1 MKLIPLF
8 LLLLMVVAVALSGC
22 SHPFYPTK
30 QIRIDTNFGTIKVHG
45 KLLKAS
51 WRF

>member
-1 MKLIPLF
+1 MEKILAI
-8 LLLLMVVAVALSGC
+8 LLLCVTLFGC
-22 SHPFYPTK
+22 THPVK
-30 QIRIDTNFGTIKVHG
+30 SLRIDTNYGTIKVHG